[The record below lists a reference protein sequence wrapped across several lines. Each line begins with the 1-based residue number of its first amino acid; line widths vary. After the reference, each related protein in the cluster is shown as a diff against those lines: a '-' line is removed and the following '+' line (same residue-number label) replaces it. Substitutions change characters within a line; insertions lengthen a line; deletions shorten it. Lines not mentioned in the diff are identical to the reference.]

1 MLSADVI
8 LIGII
13 HKHVFHILIG
23 PKVLVRF
30 IRLIQVDKEL
40 FSTKI
45 LTHLNILLREY
56 VTVNHIQS
64 VIHDL
69 MVAMDRID

>member
-1 MLSADVI
+1 MLSTDII

-23 PKVLVRF
+23 PEVLVRF
-30 IRLIQVDKEL
+30 TWLIQVDKQP

-45 LTHLNILLREY
+45 LTHLNTLLREQ
-56 VTVNHIQS
+56 VTVNHMQS
-64 VIHDL
+64 MIHDL
-69 MVAMDRID
+69 MVAMDRMD